1 MSAFLLVQVLT
12 WGSDLDGALA
22 ESAKSGR
29 LLVLHFR
36 LPGRPLSRLMEEETF
51 AHAGTAKRAAAF
63 HWVKLDPSQRPADF
77 ERTVGEKGA
86 MATALLDGTGDTV
99 SVLPGHAGPEVFVAW
114 LDRVASGY
122 PALKSAAGPFEKGEV
137 YERLGSPRRAEA
149 CFREAK
155 GSAPA
160 HERLARLLV
169 RRGKNVEARSEL
181 SEFRRLDPSNATQRE
196 DRARL
201 TEALA
206 LVLERKPADARRL
219 LESAAKD
226 FPESPEADQRALAL
240 GWVQHELGDDKAAIA
255 TMEAA
260 LSRFPHSPFAPE
272 LRLRIAHVKNPPPE
286 HEH

>member
-1 MSAFLLVQVLT
+1 MSLLLLAQVLT
-12 WGSDLDGALA
+12 WGSDLDAALA

-29 LLVLHFR
+29 LVVLHFR
-36 LPGRPLSRLMEEETF
+36 LPGRPLSRLMDEETF
-51 AHAGTAKRAAAF
+51 ANAEVVKRADSF
-63 HWVKLDPSQRPADF
+63 HWVRLDPSLRAADF
-77 ERTVGEKGA
+77 ERYVGEKGA

-99 SVLPGHAGPEVFVAW
+99 SVLPGHAGPGAFVAW
-114 LDRVASGY
+114 LDRAAAGR
-122 PALKSAAGPFEKGEV
+122 PALKAAAGPFERGEA

-155 GSAPA
+155 GSAAA

-169 RRGKNVEARSEL
+169 RRGRNLEARSEL
-181 SEFRRLDPSNATQRE
+181 AEYRRLDPADASKRE

-206 LVLERKPADARRL
+206 LVLERKPAEARRL
-219 LESAAKD
+219 LESSAKD
-226 FPESPEADQRALAL
+226 FPESPEADQRAVAL
-240 GWVQHELGDDKAAIA
+240 GWVQHELGDDKASIA

-260 LSRFPHSPFAPE
+260 LARFPDSPFAAE